1 MRVNVISCQRNINS
15 HNYGRQDH
23 FYSRMDLFCV
33 SWIIVV
39 FILTDGYLKGLIRM
53 HSFTAY
59 HTDVGIHKKI
69 NEDSLCIQ
77 VAETAI
83 GEVVFAVVCDG
94 MGGLQKGELASANV
108 TKAFAEWFETDFPAL
123 IFDPDLHDKTFEN
136 WADIIRTQ
144 NRIIADYGAI
154 NRIVLGTTATVL
166 LMLESGKFFIGHVG
180 DSRVYCINQS
190 VQQLTDDQTV
200 VNEEIKKGRLTVEQA
215 ESDPRRNVLLQCVGA
230 SPTLVPDFLY
240 GDFSVGDL
248 FLLCS
253 DGFRHE
259 ISLDEITSHLNPA
272 IIREEA
278 SMKNALIELVELN
291 KQRGERDNITALAIL
306 VS

>member
-1 MRVNVISCQRNINS
+1 
-15 HNYGRQDH
+15 
-23 FYSRMDLFCV
+23 
-33 SWIIVV
+33 
-39 FILTDGYLKGLIRM
+39 M

-69 NEDSLCIQ
+69 NEDSLSIQ
-77 VAETAI
+77 VADTAI

-94 MGGLQKGELASANV
+94 MGGLQRGELASANV
-108 TKAFAEWFETDFPAL
+108 TRAFAEWFETDFPTMIL
-123 IFDPDLHDKTFEN
+123 DPNLQDKIFEK
-136 WADIIRTQ
+136 WAEIISTQ
-144 NRIIADYGAI
+144 NRVIADYGALYK
-154 NRIVLGTTATVL
+154 IVLGTTASVL

-190 VQQLTDDQTV
+190 VHQLTDDQTV
-200 VNEEIKKGRLTVEQA
+200 VNKEVKNGRLTIEQA

-230 SPTLVPDFLY
+230 SPTLVPDFMF
-240 GDFSVGDL
+240 GDFSVGDM

-272 IIREEA
+272 ITRDEE
-278 SMKNALIELVELN
+278 SMRNALVDLIELN